1 MSEYTSHGEPDPIG
15 DRLGDNLNRLK
26 RDNGCSSDMKY
37 RELHLTLPG
46 RKPLAAAVV
55 SMDGLSDTQELIRSL
70 LASGRMAVP
79 IDTAESLE
87 PADYLMQYVI
97 SDSYVWKLT
106 DFEELYDHLFCGY
119 AILLIEG
126 EPGALSIS
134 TQKINARGIEEPNVQ
149 SVVRGPREG
158 FTEVLNVNMSMLR
171 RKIRDRRLWAEPRK
185 IGRVTQTNILIV
197 YLNGIVSTELLDE
210 VKRRLDKIDIDAI
223 LESNYIE
230 EAIQESQISIFPTVS
245 NTERPDV
252 VAAQLLEGRVAI
264 LVDGTP
270 FALVVP
276 AVFTQMFQSP
286 EDYYQPSVFSSMIR
300 LLRMLSFLL
309 AMFTPSLYIAITTYH
324 QELLPT
330 VLLYNLASQ
339 REGVPF
345 PAFVEALIMEVTF
358 EILREASV
366 RMPRTIGQS
375 ISIVGTLVIGEAS
388 VEAGLVTGAMVIVV
402 SITAISNFVMPA
414 FNFGIAIRITRFL
427 FMIIAASFGLF
438 GLFLGM
444 IALVLRLCAMQSFG
458 VPYMSPLAPYDRSD
472 QKDTLWR
479 VPLPFMKKRPST
491 VGKRNLVRQ
500 K

>member
-1 MSEYTSHGEPDPIG
+1 MSEFTSNGEPEPIG
-15 DRLGDNLNRLK
+15 NRLADSLNRLK
-26 RDNGCSSDMKY
+26 TENGCSSDMKF
-37 RELHLTLPG
+37 RELHLSLPG
-46 RKPLAAAVV
+46 RKPVAAAVV

-70 LASGRMAVP
+70 LEFGRTAVP
-79 IDTAESLE
+79 VEAVDSLA

-97 SDSYVWKLT
+97 SDSHVWKLT
-106 DFEELYDHLFCGY
+106 CFEELYDHLFCGNG
-119 AILLIEG
+119 ILLIEG
-126 EPGALSIS
+126 EPGALSVS

-158 FTEVLNVNMSMLR
+158 FTEVLGWNMSMLR

-185 IGRVTQTNILIV
+185 IGRVTQTNILVV
-197 YLNGIVSTELLDE
+197 YLNGIVSQELLEE
-210 VKRRLDKIDIDAI
+210 VRRRLDKIDIDAI

-230 EAIQESQISIFPTVS
+230 ESIQESQFSIFPTVS
-245 NTERPDV
+245 NSERPDV

-286 EDYYQPSVFSSMIR
+286 EDYYQRSVFSSLIR
-300 LLRMLSFLL
+300 QLRLLSFLL

-345 PAFVEALIMEVTF
+345 PAFVEALIMEITF

-375 ISIVGTLVIGEAS
+375 ISIVGTLVIGQAS

-414 FNFGIAIRITRFL
+414 FNIGIAIRIVRFL
-427 FMIIAASFGLF
+427 FMMIAASFGLF

-444 IALVLRLCAMQSFG
+444 IVLVLRLCALQSFG
-458 VPYMSPLAPYDRSD
+458 VPYMSPLAPFNRPD
-472 QKDTLWR
+472 QKETLWR
-479 VPLPFMKKRPST
+479 VPIPFMKKRPST
-491 VGKRNLVRQ
+491 VGKQNIIRQ